1 MDRVFESGAVGSP
14 PSAPTSPSSGYTT
27 AGNPATATPATKPGP
42 YWFHQVTEEL
52 RAVIAAA
59 GITPDHEELTQVRDA
74 IQSLISA
81 NLGLGSGGIVLLN
94 ANTTLTNA
102 THVGKTMLFDGTAT
116 GAFTV
121 TLPLANTVT
130 TGKRMSFQNVS
141 SFNVTV
147 QRQGSNLI
155 YPNGSG
161 ISAIV
166 LGPGDTLT
174 VEAYNGTSW
183 FSVEG
188 NGTLSLSTAFG
199 TATKNALNASGAA
212 PIYACRAWV
221 NFNGAGTVAIRASG
235 NVSSITDNGV
245 GDYTANF
252 TSATP
257 DASYSAVGSC
267 RRADNTD
274 EGFVFVAKTYATSS
288 LRFFHKYQGQTFFD
302 ADYMNVSIFR

>member
-14 PSAPTSPSSGYTT
+14 PSAPASPSSGYTT

-59 GITPDHEELTQVRDA
+59 GIIPDHEELTQVRDA

-102 THVGKTMLFDGTAT
+102 THVGKTVLFNSTAT
-116 GAFTV
+116 SAFTV
-121 TLPLANTVT
+121 MLPLANTVT

-141 SFNVTV
+141 SYSVTV
-147 QRQGSNLI
+147 QRQGSDLI
-155 YPNGSG
+155 YPNSAGV
-161 ISAIV
+161 SAIV

-183 FSVEG
+183 FAVHGSSQ
-188 NGTLSLSTAFG
+188 LPYA
-199 TATKNALNASGAA
+199 ATKHSLGFNQGWSNVTASRAFNTNYYNTTDK
-212 PIYACRAWV
+212 PIQ
-221 NFNGAGTVAIRASG
+221 VAINLYNG
-235 NVSSITDNGV
+235 GGTGYGLLVNGV
-245 GDYTANF
+245 LVGNCYQPGVANGYAQLTAIVPPGF
-252 TSATP
+252 
-257 DASYSAVGSC
+257 SYSCSGTTLGTW
-267 RRADNTD
+267 N
-274 EGFVFVAKTYATSS
+274 E
-288 LRFFHKYQGQTFFD
+288 LR
-302 ADYMNVSIFR
+302 